1 MTAIDIPIVS
11 PPVRPSA
18 LRWWMWA
25 VPLLLV
31 VLGGIGYWG
40 WTAGWIG
47 GGGSQGTPV
56 KWQAVSAGELQVKV
70 HKDGELQAVNN
81 IEIMSLV
88 EGLNTIV
95 QIVKE
100 GQYVSQGDTLVTLDS
115 SMIRQ
120 KIDDTSLELQ
130 RAASDVAAAR
140 NVLEIQKSQNEA

>member
-1 MTAIDIPIVS
+1 MTAIDLPIVS

-18 LRWWMWA
+18 IRWWMWA
-25 VPLLLV
+25 LPLLAIGAMAL
-31 VLGGIGYWG
+31 GYWG
-40 WTAGWIG
+40 WTNGWIG
-47 GGGSQGTPV
+47 GGAGQGTPV
-56 KWQAVSAGELQVKV
+56 KWHAVAVGEMQVKV

-81 IEIMSLV
+81 IEIISMV

-100 GQYVSQGDTLVTLDS
+100 GQYVNQGDTLVTLDS

-120 KIDDTSLELQ
+120 KIEDPSLELQ

-140 NVLEIQKSQNEA
+140 